1 MYIIPVILVKV
12 YSSLVNMRPACDED
26 EDDDD
31 DDDDYSEK
39 NNHIWCPYPKYNNNV
54 ITL

>member
-31 DDDDYSEK
+31 DCGEK
-39 NNHIWCPYPKYNNNV
+39 NNHIWCPYLKYTNNV